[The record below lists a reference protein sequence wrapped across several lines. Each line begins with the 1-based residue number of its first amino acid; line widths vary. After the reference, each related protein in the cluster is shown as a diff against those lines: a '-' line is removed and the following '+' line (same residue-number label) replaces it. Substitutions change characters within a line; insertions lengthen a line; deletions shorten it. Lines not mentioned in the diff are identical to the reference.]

1 MEVDSDQVDEDHN
14 LGGVGCCPEDFTD
27 GIQNEKKVGDC

>member
-14 LGGVGCCPEDFTD
+14 LGGVGCCPADFTD